1 MRKIIFL
8 PFFVFISVS
17 SFEQV
22 LLEDKDGDV
31 ILRNQFKKDDNTS
44 LIKLNT
50 GDQSL
55 GFNYIISTKSKDE
68 NNYKIN
74 EFGIKAN
81 PTEGYATVFSSNQ
94 FSPGIRFSYAIT
106 KVRIFSKNIKNPF
119 IDWGSI
125 ELNYD
130 LDKYSLFNRTN
141 TLKDQFYS
149 KNFNAVNAY
158 ISYNYLVTSGGSSI
172 NSKLLFSIKAGYSKR
187 NNYDELNSVTV
198 EDAFS
203 ITDPGTSIER
213 RITRTRTS
221 REGDFEE
228 LDVYPLIFSV
238 TKLTATDSPESAD
251 AKKLKIGYTAYFKN
265 LASAALPA
273 QNLGVIFFLTK
284 QDKSG
289 IRNPVFGLNL
299 QSDDPFDNQNTGS
312 GFQSRI
318 TIGFTTV
325 FSL

>member
-1 MRKIIFL
+1 MKRNISLVIL
-8 PFFVFISVS
+8 IFISLS
-17 SFEQV
+17 SYGQV

-50 GDQSL
+50 GDESL

-74 EFGIKAN
+74 EFGIKVK
-81 PTEGYATVFSSNQ
+81 PTEGYATVFDNNQ
-94 FSPGIRFSYAIT
+94 FSPGVRFSYAIT
-106 KVRIFSKNIKNPF
+106 KVRVFSKSIVNPF
-119 IDWGSI
+119 IDWAGI

-130 LDKYSLFNRTN
+130 FNKYSLFNRSN
-141 TLKDQFYS
+141 AFKDQFYS
-149 KNFNAVNAY
+149 KNFKALTAY

-172 NSKLLFSIKAGYSKR
+172 NSKLLFSLKAGYAKR
-187 NNYDELNSVTV
+187 NNYQALNSVTIDDV
-198 EDAFS
+198 NS
-203 ITDPGTSIER
+203 IIDPVTSTER
-213 RITRTRTS
+213 QITETRVS
-221 REGDFEE
+221 KEGSFEE
-228 LDVYPLIFSV
+228 FDVYPLIFAV
-238 TKLTATDSPESAD
+238 TKLTATDSSQSPD
-251 AKKLKIGYTAYFKN
+251 AKKFKIGYTAYFKN
-265 LASAALPA
+265 LASAALPKQDA
-273 QNLGVIFFLTK
+273 GIIFFLTK

-299 QSDDPFDNQNTGS
+299 QAGDPFNIQHTNT

-318 TIGFTTV
+318 TVGFTTI